1 MDSSHL
7 SVVGGVAVRIIEA
20 DVRVTCADGSTF
32 NGSYRLV
39 TTLLDAR
46 RYPADRLVH
55 LYHERWEH
63 ESAYYALRHTIL
75 RGRVLRS
82 CDPVGVEQEMWA
94 LLLCY
99 QLLRRAITEAAEF
112 QPGTDPD
119 RCSFTIA
126 LHTARDLLVRAE
138 EVFEQGLGA
147 IGRRVMSELA
157 PPRRPRI
164 STRKVKSPISRYAE
178 RKMDGRPDQSLTVTS
193 VAVSVLPPPPPR
205 PALPAAT
212 VPDYAGPGQTSNR
225 TNRVLTALQ
234 AQPER
239 QWRAREIAELL
250 GDVTLVATH
259 RQLARWTERGL
270 IKRVRTGRY
279 AAVTPPETTTLCD
292 LQKR

>member
-1 MDSSHL
+1 
-7 SVVGGVAVRIIEA
+7 
-20 DVRVTCADGSTF
+20 
-32 NGSYRLV
+32 
-39 TTLLDAR
+39 
-46 RYPADRLVH
+46 
-55 LYHERWEH
+55 
-63 ESAYYALRHTIL
+63 
-75 RGRVLRS
+75 
-82 CDPVGVEQEMWA
+82 MWA